1 MELLKN
7 ERRIELA
14 NEGLRYMDLIRWKD
28 AEKNTI
34 VTGVG
39 LTGQNVWCIYA

>member
-1 MELLKN
+1 MNAVLSC
-7 ERRIELA
+7 

-34 VTGVG
+34 VTG
-39 LTGQNVWCIYA
+39 

>member
-34 VTGVG
+34 VTG
-39 LTGQNVWCIYA
+39 